1 MSDKG
6 YFMIDRGLLEHFI
19 WTEDKPFS
27 RGQAWVDLIGRA
39 NWKATERWSGAE
51 LVKVKRGQLLTSE
64 GALAERWGW
73 SRGKVRRYLDALEK
87 AEMIVKNSTA
97 KGTAIFLE
105 NYAKYQS
112 PRPTDGT
119 ANEQQTDRKRTA
131 NGTLKNKDNKDNKG
145 EEYARTRA
153 TPDDDW
159 VIVYDPEEDER

>member
-27 RGQAWVDLIGRA
+27 RGQTWVDLIGRA

-87 AEMIVKNSTA
+87 AGMIAKNSTA
-97 KGTAIFLE
+97 KGTAITLE
-105 NYAKYQS
+105 NYAKNLI
-112 PRPTDGT
+112 G
-119 ANEQQTDRKRTA
+119 RT
-131 NGTLKNKDNKDNKG
+131 K
-145 EEYARTRA
+145 
-153 TPDDDW
+153 
-159 VIVYDPEEDER
+159 

>member
-1 MSDKG
+1 MNEG
-6 YFMIDRGLLEHFI
+6 YFMIARSLLEHPV
-19 WTEDKPFS
+19 WLEDKPFS

-73 SRGKVRRYLDALEK
+73 SRGKVRRYLDTLEK
-87 AEMIVKNSTA
+87 NGMISKNSTA
-97 KGTAIFLE
+97 KGTALTVE

-112 PRPTDGT
+112 QRPTSGT
-119 ANEQQTDRKRTA
+119 GSGQQADSKRTS

-145 EEYARTRA
+145 NNARAGARPPGV
-153 TPDDDW
+153 PDDW
-159 VIVYDPEEDER
+159 EEAT